1 MNNIL
6 GDYETKDQNQP
17 TRENENKD
25 EKNPNQGF
33 GMSGQGGHSFL
44 PYTKGSLAE
53 SKTEIYEFMNLKIS
67 EIHQT
72 YSTKIEML
80 SNFMMQAQDEVREL
94 QSIKNDHSLKYEDI
108 KTFVEGRDK

>member
-1 MNNIL
+1 M
-6 GDYETKDQNQP
+6 
-17 TRENENKD
+17 
-25 EKNPNQGF
+25 
-33 GMSGQGGHSFL
+33 

-53 SKTEIYEFMNLKIS
+53 SKAEIYEFMNLKIS

-94 QSIKNDHSLKYEDI
+94 QSIKNDHNLRYEDI
-108 KTFVEGRDK
+108 RTFVEGRDK